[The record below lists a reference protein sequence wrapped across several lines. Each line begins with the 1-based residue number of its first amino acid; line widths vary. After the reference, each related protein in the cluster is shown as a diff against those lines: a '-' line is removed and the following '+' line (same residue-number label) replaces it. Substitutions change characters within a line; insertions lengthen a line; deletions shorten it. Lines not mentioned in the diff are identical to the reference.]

1 MDSLSHLLALLA
13 PRCEVNLHCRFGGR
27 WQAGHQ
33 QMRSGVVPWHVVL
46 RGEGRL
52 NVGGQTHHLRAGDV
66 VLLLHGSPHLMESLV
81 EWGQVL
87 PVAHRF
93 NVFFSRI

>member
-66 VLLLHGSPHLMESLV
+66 VLPAPRFAAPDGEPGGV
-81 EWGQVL
+81 GPGAAGGA
-87 PVAHRF
+87 PV
-93 NVFFSRI
+93 

>member
-66 VLLLHGSPHLMESLV
+66 VPPAARFAASDGEPGGV
-81 EWGQVL
+81 GPGAAGGA
-87 PVAHRF
+87 PV
-93 NVFFSRI
+93 

>member
-52 NVGGQTHHLRAGDV
+52 N
-66 VLLLHGSPHLMESLV
+66 
-81 EWGQVL
+81 
-87 PVAHRF
+87 
-93 NVFFSRI
+93 

>member
-33 QMRSGVVPWHVVL
+33 QMRSG
-46 RGEGRL
+46 RRSD
-52 NVGGQTHHLRAGDV
+52 RAGSV
-66 VLLLHGSPHLMESLV
+66 SYTHLT
-81 EWGQVL
+81 
-87 PVAHRF
+87 PPTKA
-93 NVFFSRI
+93 

>member
-46 RGEGRL
+46 RL
-52 NVGGQTHHLRAGDV
+52 
-66 VLLLHGSPHLMESLV
+66 SLI
-81 EWGQVL
+81 
-87 PVAHRF
+87 H
-93 NVFFSRI
+93 I